1 MNPTPR
7 TTSSR
12 HALRRERVRAR
23 VARRS
28 LEGMTLIEIM
38 IVCLI
43 IAVAAT
49 GLSYGFGALNRT
61 QLRSACMRL
70 TAASRFAYN
79 RAISRGTT
87 VRIALDFGNGTM
99 AIEEGHGRITL
110 ARTTDT
116 RRQQIEEDSED
127 GDVSAAVDPWEAAHA
142 RLADTLHPSF
152 GASPF
157 QPISGRR
164 YEPQPL
170 APGVELERLITP
182 HEAEPRERGVGHIYF
197 FPHGQTEHAVV
208 WLTDGGEAVF
218 SVEIHPLSGRAR
230 VRSAAYEPE
239 ELLIEGDESTSQ
251 VND

>member
-1 MNPTPR
+1 MSTTAQR
-7 TTSSR
+7 TTAR
-12 HALRRERVRAR
+12 HALRRGR
-23 VARRS
+23 VARLRARQ
-28 LEGMTLIEIM
+28 GMTLIEIM
-38 IVCLI
+38 IVVLI

-61 QLRSACMRL
+61 NLRSACMRI

-79 RAISRGTT
+79 RAITRGTT
-87 VRIALDFGNGTM
+87 VRIALDFSSGTM

-110 ARTTDT
+110 ARTSDA
-116 RRQQIEEDSED
+116 RRQRIEEDAEE
-127 GDVSAAVDPWEAAHA
+127 GEDVSAAVDPWEAARA

-170 APGVELERLITP
+170 AAGVELERLITP
-182 HEAEPRERGVGHIYF
+182 HEAEPRERGIGHIYF

-208 WLTDGGEAVF
+208 WMTDGGESVF

-239 ELLIEGDESTSQ
+239 ELMVEGDDSTSE
-251 VND
+251 VSD